1 MKLSVWKV
9 GYSVV
14 LAAGVAYGF
23 TELRG
28 PHGWGHLM
36 EKREEI
42 RTLER
47 RNQTLHRE
55 IEDKTNQIGRLRSN
69 PEEQELEIRKRL
81 KLMKPGEKSYILEKE
96 RAK

>member
-1 MKLSVWKV
+1 M
-9 GYSVV
+9 

-23 TELRG
+23 MELRG

-42 RTLER
+42 QVLEKQ
-47 RNQTLHRE
+47 NQVLHRE
-55 IEDKTNQIGRLRSN
+55 IEDKSNHIGRLRDN
-69 PEEQELEIRKRL
+69 PDEQELEIRKNL
-81 KLMKPGEKSYILEKE
+81 KLVKPGEKSYILEKQ